1 MDNLRPSEVCSIDMY
16 IFPENGALG
25 LCAFYMCVS
34 VCIHIVC
41 GGVHWML
48 TSPQGQGAS
57 GDTGSGDP
65 GQEVHWV
72 GGYGSR
78 TGPPGLPH
86 SQSPDGHCSLCCC
99 HTDWGQAT
107 PAATQTHSLNHQTP
121 SLQWHLH
128 CTL

>member
-1 MDNLRPSEVCSIDMY
+1 MPYCDMDNIRASEVCNIQFRIY
-16 IFPENGALG
+16 TENGALG
-25 LCAFYMCVS
+25 LCVCVCVCVLH
-34 VCIHIVC
+34 VCIHVC
-41 GGVHWML
+41 GCAHCIL
-48 TSPQGQGAS
+48 TSPQGQGSS

-65 GQEVHWV
+65 GQEVHWG

-121 SLQWHLH
+121 SLQ
-128 CTL
+128 